1 MAIDLIRTTHEE
13 ITVKHPNAWDD
24 KRWDGFVKIIEF
36 LKARGCVFLTP
47 SEYLE
52 NHP

>member
-1 MAIDLIRTTHEE
+1 MN
-13 ITVKHPNAWDD
+13 HPNAWDD

-36 LKARGCVFLTP
+36 LKARGYVFLTP